1 MSLENQAGQKRGR
14 PRSHDRDGKRK
25 AVVHRMWR
33 EGTVQVQDMR
43 GHLPRPRAGFAVG
56 EQAKGYSGKN
66 CLLAQ
71 QVCEAVAKRA
81 LDLCLFGCKK
91 LTCEPQWAMVLMGD
105 PTQLQTGHPHR
116 DCHQSA

>member
-14 PRSHDRDGKRK
+14 PRSHDRNGKRK

-71 QVCEAVAKRA
+71 QVCEAVAERA
-81 LDLCLFGCKK
+81 RDLCLFGF
-91 LTCEPQWAMVLMGD
+91 TF
-105 PTQLQTGHPHR
+105 
-116 DCHQSA
+116 